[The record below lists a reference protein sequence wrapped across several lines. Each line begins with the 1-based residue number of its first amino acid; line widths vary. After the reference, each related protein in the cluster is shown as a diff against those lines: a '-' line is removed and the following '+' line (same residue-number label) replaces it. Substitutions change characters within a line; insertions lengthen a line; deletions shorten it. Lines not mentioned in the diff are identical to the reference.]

1 MLPESLN
8 DAYIEAV
15 KACGGSKEV
24 GVALWPGKGVVIGQ
38 NRLLACLNIDRQEK
52 LSPDDALHI
61 ERMAR
66 ERGCHVIAQFRNAT
80 LGYAEPVPIE
90 PKDELADLMRQYLQ
104 NREEDSRKH
113 ARLERMI
120 AQHLGVRAAA

>member
-8 DAYIEAV
+8 AAYVEAV
-15 KACGGSKEV
+15 KACGGSKAV
-24 GVALWPGKGVVIGQ
+24 GVVLWPGKGVEGAQ
-38 NRLLACLNIDRQEK
+38 RALLACLNTDRLEK

-66 ERGCHVIAQFRNAT
+66 ERGCHVIAQYRNAT
-80 LGYAEPVPIE
+80 LSYAEPVPIE